1 MIPIRWRLD
10 NIRTLLDMPKAFGWE
25 GHGCRQGLNQ
35 KSQATQDY
43 NESGGNS
50 WMLVIVGVGASTGDC
65 AMS

>member
-43 NESGGNS
+43 F
-50 WMLVIVGVGASTGDC
+50 ITGKQYKT
-65 AMS
+65 